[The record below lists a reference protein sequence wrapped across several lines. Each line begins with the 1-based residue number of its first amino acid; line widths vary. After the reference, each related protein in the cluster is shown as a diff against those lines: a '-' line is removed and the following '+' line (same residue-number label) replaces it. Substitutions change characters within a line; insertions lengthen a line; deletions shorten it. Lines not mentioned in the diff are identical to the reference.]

1 MADKPAVATGCW
13 QDRKTTSGKRSD
25 TGQQGVR
32 AGQSTTVRENIS
44 RLGRRSGVCVDGYQK
59 RCLWACTT
67 MDSCVC
73 ELCRGENRTAPA
85 GSAWYSIDKT
95 LRLMI
100 SEALFHFLF
109 PRQGGGDSLRA
120 FRLLCFTHSKHT
132 TPLFESECIHN
143 VQSFTHFWGLF

>member
-25 TGQQGVR
+25 TGQQSVR
-32 AGQSTTVRENIS
+32 AGQSTKKWS
-44 RLGRRSGVCVDGYQK
+44 LCGRLPKALLVSVHDYGFMR
-59 RCLWACTT
+59 
-67 MDSCVC
+67 VC

-143 VQSFTHFWGLF
+143 VQSFTHF